1 MFSTDAFKTAS
12 KRAIEKIVE
21 ATGHLIGNKIAD
33 AVAKSYSNNK
43 ILGTT
48 PSKTILTENTSKIP
62 NERYIQAGKQQ
73 QIID

>member
-33 AVAKSYSNNK
+33 AVAKS
-43 ILGTT
+43 
-48 PSKTILTENTSKIP
+48 
-62 NERYIQAGKQQ
+62 
-73 QIID
+73 